1 MKMKKQETAEEDAE
15 LPEIFYSVAEKLPYC
30 VAGGEKIYG
39 EWSHHASSMGMAVA
53 TMVLDGKTFER
64 EVAGVLF
71 DSIGEAL
78 VSTKS
83 IVPVPKKR
91 LIKKTHWHAAQ
102 EDTQTAA
109 WGGRWRCQHG
119 AACEHWQA
127 AQEDA

>member
-1 MKMKKQETAEEDAE
+1 MTMKKTGTAEEDAE
-15 LPEIFYSVAEKLPYC
+15 LPEIFYSVAEELPYC
-30 VAGGEKIYG
+30 LAGGEQIYG

-53 TMVLDGKTFER
+53 TMVVGGKTFGR

-83 IVPVPKKR
+83 IVPVSKER
-91 LIKKTHWHAAQ
+91 LIKKHWHAAQ
-102 EDTQTAA
+102 EDTLTAA

-127 AQEDA
+127 AQEEA

>member
-1 MKMKKQETAEEDAE
+1 
-15 LPEIFYSVAEKLPYC
+15 
-30 VAGGEKIYG
+30 
-39 EWSHHASSMGMAVA
+39 MGMAVA

-83 IVPVPKKR
+83 IVPGSKKR
-91 LIKKTHWHAAQ
+91 LIKKKTRWHAAQ

-127 AQEDA
+127 AQEEA

>member
-1 MKMKKQETAEEDAE
+1 MAEE
-15 LPEIFYSVAEKLPYC
+15 LPYC

-53 TMVLDGKTFER
+53 TMVLGGKTFER

-83 IVPVPKKR
+83 IAPGSKER
-91 LIKKTHWHAAQ
+91 LIKQNPLARSSRRHAN
-102 EDTQTAA
+102 
-109 WGGRWRCQHG
+109 GSVGRTVAMPARGTRCG
-119 AACEHWQA
+119 LCNCG
-127 AQEDA
+127 